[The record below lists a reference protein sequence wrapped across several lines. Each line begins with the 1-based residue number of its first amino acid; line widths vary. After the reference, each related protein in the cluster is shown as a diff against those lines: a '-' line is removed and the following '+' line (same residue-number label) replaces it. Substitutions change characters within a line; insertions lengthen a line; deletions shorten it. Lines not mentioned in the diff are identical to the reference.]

1 MVRVFDKNMFIM
13 MFAIM
18 IGIVIVTYF
27 LADIVYQTQIDE
39 INTEHSSEI
48 KNIEANNI
56 NFTSSFLESSV
67 LLDSAREDRAFGNYH
82 FDLAQLFYTSTLN
95 ENNESR
101 MNHYKNSSI
110 DNCTKAM
117 PNYLNSQENFLIS
130 ATFFENTK
138 GFTTYGNYLK
148 LLSMYVNLTE
158 TGAKVTL
165 LRYNASI
172 YLKRI
177 VENITYVN
185 GSGSFGINMSDL
197 LALFNNTMGMYG
209 ALIEEY
215 EDIQE
220 EIDEYDIKGFTTIR
234 EPN

>member
-1 MVRVFDKNMFIM
+1 MFIM

-18 IGIVIVTYF
+18 VGIVIVTYF
-27 LADIVYQTQIDE
+27 IADIVYQTQIDE
-39 INTEHSSEI
+39 INTEHSSAI
-48 KNIEANNI
+48 KTMEENNI

-95 ENNESR
+95 ERNESR
-101 MNHYKNSSI
+101 MNLYKNSSI
-110 DNCTKAM
+110 DNCTKAL
-117 PNYLNSQENFLIS
+117 PNYLHSHENFLIS
-130 ATFFENTK
+130 ANFFDNTK
-138 GFTTYGNYLK
+138 HFTAYDNYLR

-165 LRYNASI
+165 LRDNASI

-185 GSGSFGINMSDL
+185 GSGSFGTNISDL
-197 LALFNNTMGMYG
+197 LALFNSTMSMYG
-209 ALIEEY
+209 ALVEEY